1 MHSLGISVY
10 PDKSDIKE
18 VYEYMETAA
27 KLGFSRIFT
36 CFLSIPDDK
45 RESYLKEFKGFMD
58 KAHELGF
65 VVAADTNPEVFKLIG
80 ATPNNLKPFADLG
93 LDIIRLDGNFG
104 TQGDIAV
111 TRNPYGIKIEF
122 NASMDAGVDLLI
134 KNGGNKDQIIMCH
147 NFFPERYTG
156 LDFDLFQQFNKQ
168 WKALNLHTAAFV
180 SSHNDPTI
188 GPWEVFCGLPT
199 VEIMRP
205 LPIEVQARYLLA
217 TGDVDDII
225 IGNYPASTEE
235 LEALSKINFQALELR
250 VDEVPEITDNEKYI
264 MYEFAPHWDRY
275 DHSSFMLRSSFPRL
289 QFKNQATV
297 QDSGFGDKKEAKEDK
312 SIPHHDCG
320 KKVFTRG
327 DVLVVN
333 DNFGTQGDI
342 AVTRNPYGIKIEF
355 NASMD
360 AGVDLLIKNGGNKDQ
375 IIMCHNFFPER
386 YTGLDFDLFQQFNKQ
401 WKALNLHTAAF
412 VSSHNDPTIG
422 PWEVFCGLPTV
433 EIMRPLPIE
442 VQARYLLATGDVD
455 DIIIGNYPAST
466 EELEALSKINFQ
478 ALELRVD
485 EVPEITDNEK
495 YIMYEFAPHWDRY
508 DHSSFMLR
516 SSFPRLQFKN
526 QATVQ
531 DSGFGDKKEAKEDKS
546 IPHHDCGKKVFTRGD
561 VLVVNDNLA
570 HYRGELEVVL
580 TEIPNDGERNLIGK
594 IKDEDLG
601 LLDFIKPGQHFKFI
615 K

>member
-80 ATPNNLKPFADLG
+80 ATPDNLKPFADLG

-156 LDFDLFQQFNKQ
+156 LDFDLFQKFNKQ

-225 IGNYPASTEE
+225 VGNYPASTEE

-297 QDSGFGDKKEAKEDK
+297 QDSGFGRKKKVKEDK

-320 KKVFTRG
+320 K
-327 DVLVVN
+327 
-333 DNFGTQGDI
+333 
-342 AVTRNPYGIKIEF
+342 E
-355 NASMD
+355 
-360 AGVDLLIKNGGNKDQ
+360 
-375 IIMCHNFFPER
+375 
-386 YTGLDFDLFQQFNKQ
+386 
-401 WKALNLHTAAF
+401 
-412 VSSHNDPTIG
+412 
-422 PWEVFCGLPTV
+422 
-433 EIMRPLPIE
+433 
-442 VQARYLLATGDVD
+442 
-455 DIIIGNYPAST
+455 
-466 EELEALSKINFQ
+466 
-478 ALELRVD
+478 
-485 EVPEITDNEK
+485 
-495 YIMYEFAPHWDRY
+495 
-508 DHSSFMLR
+508 
-516 SSFPRLQFKN
+516 
-526 QATVQ
+526 
-531 DSGFGDKKEAKEDKS
+531 
-546 IPHHDCGKKVFTRGD
+546 VFTRGD

-580 TEIPNDGERNLIGK
+580 TKIPNDGERNLIGR

-601 LLDFIKPGQHFKFI
+601 LLDFIQPGQHFKFI

>member
-18 VYEYMETAA
+18 VYDYMETAA
-27 KLGFSRIFT
+27 KLGFTRIFT

-225 IGNYPASTEE
+225 VGNYPASTKE

-250 VDEVPEITDNEKYI
+250 VDEVTEITDNEKYI

-327 DVLVVN
+327 D
-333 DNFGTQGDI
+333 I
-342 AVTRNPYGIKIEF
+342 
-355 NASMD
+355 
-360 AGVDLLIKNGGNKDQ
+360 
-375 IIMCHNFFPER
+375 
-386 YTGLDFDLFQQFNKQ
+386 
-401 WKALNLHTAAF
+401 
-412 VSSHNDPTIG
+412 
-422 PWEVFCGLPTV
+422 
-433 EIMRPLPIE
+433 
-442 VQARYLLATGDVD
+442 
-455 DIIIGNYPAST
+455 
-466 EELEALSKINFQ
+466 
-478 ALELRVD
+478 
-485 EVPEITDNEK
+485 
-495 YIMYEFAPHWDRY
+495 
-508 DHSSFMLR
+508 
-516 SSFPRLQFKN
+516 
-526 QATVQ
+526 
-531 DSGFGDKKEAKEDKS
+531 
-546 IPHHDCGKKVFTRGD
+546 
-561 VLVVNDNLA
+561 LVVNDNLA

-594 IKDEDLG
+594 VKDEDLG
-601 LLDFIKPGQHFKFI
+601 LLDFIKPGQITELQVANFLDFRMREYGASGISFESIIASGYRSAMPHGVASEKVIQSGETLTMDFGCYYNHYVSDMTRTIHIGDTTDEEREIYDIVLRSNQALIDAAKAGMTRRDYDKVARDVIVEAGYGDYFTHGI
-615 K
+615 GHGIGLDIHEIPYFGNSDETIEAGMVLTDEPGVYLADKYGVRIEDDIIITENGCELITLAPKELIVL